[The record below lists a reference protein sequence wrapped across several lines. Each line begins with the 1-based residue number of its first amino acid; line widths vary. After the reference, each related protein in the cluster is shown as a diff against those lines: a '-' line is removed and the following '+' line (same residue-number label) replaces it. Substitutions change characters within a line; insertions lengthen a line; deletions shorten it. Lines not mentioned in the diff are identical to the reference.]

1 MAKQVPKRLGKEP
14 LIESLFEIRFWSDIT
29 SVSSILPGVIYSA
42 YSNRITKTVPLPL
55 AGIIPEIREKD
66 PNLKYAP
73 IVQFSLDP
81 GPYIFQV
88 GDHVAS
94 VSCPRPYTGWSE
106 FGGTIRE
113 FMGVLEKSKLINNPE
128 RFSMKYSDILSIAGA
143 PTVAVLDVDFK
154 LGGRD
159 ATSGPVTLRVEENA
173 SPFVHIVQIIASV
186 NAQLAD
192 GSQLSGILIENDTIF
207 NHAGGNFWTTLDR
220 QLDSMHEFNK
230 GRFFELLKP
239 ETLAALEPEYR

>member
-1 MAKQVPKRLGKEP
+1 MEKQVPKRLGKEP
-14 LIESLFEIRFWSDIT
+14 LIESLFEIRFSSDL
-29 SVSSILPGVIYSA
+29 SSASSILPGVIYNA
-42 YSNRITKTVPLPL
+42 YSNRIAKTIQLPL
-55 AGIIPEIREKD
+55 AVIIPQIRDND

-81 GPYIFQV
+81 GPYIVQV

-106 FGGTIRE
+106 FGRTIRE
-113 FMGVLEKSKLINNPE
+113 FMGVLEKSQLINNPE
-128 RFSMKYSDILSIAGA
+128 RFSMKYSDILSIGGA
-143 PTVAVLDVDFK
+143 PTVSVLDVDFK

-159 ATSGPVTLRVEENA
+159 ATSGPVTLRVEESSN
-173 SPFVHIVQIIASV
+173 PFVHIVHIIASV

-207 NHAGGNFWTTLDR
+207 NHAGGNFWTTLER
-220 QLDSMHEFNK
+220 HLDPMHEINK

-239 ETLAALEPEYR
+239 ETLAALEPEY